1 MRTRPVRRKALPIL
15 FHLTPLIPLW
25 LAWPYI
31 TIAGIILVAVPYIK
45 VRKLTAQLN
54 DLLEHHEGSIS
65 AKNRD
70 ERRELLLEKE
80 KASLEKTIRLWDA
93 LTLF

>member
-1 MRTRPVRRKALPIL
+1 VRLKALPIL

-25 LAWPYI
+25 LGWPYI

-45 VRKLTAQLN
+45 VRKLTAQLT
-54 DLLEHHEGSIS
+54 DLLEHPQSNIS
-65 AKNRD
+65 AKDRD
-70 ERRELLLEKE
+70 ERRDIFLAKE
-80 KASLEKTIRLWDA
+80 KASLEKTIRLWDS

>member
-25 LAWPYI
+25 LGWPYI

-45 VRKLTAQLN
+45 VRKLTAQLA
-54 DLLEHHEGSIS
+54 DLLEHDERSINT
-65 AKNRD
+65 KNRD
-70 ERRELLLEKE
+70 ERHELLVEKE

>member
-1 MRTRPVRRKALPIL
+1 
-15 FHLTPLIPLW
+15 LW
-25 LAWPYI
+25 LGWPYI

-45 VRKLTAQLN
+45 VRKLTAQLA
-54 DLLEHHEGSIS
+54 DLLEHHESNMS

-70 ERRELLLEKE
+70 ERRDLLLDKE
-80 KASLEKTIRLWDA
+80 RASLEKTIRLWDS